1 MAQAELI
8 NQEFQETGEHSL
20 QYLTFSVAG
29 EEYGVD
35 ILDVQEVKVWT
46 RVTSLP
52 NTPDYVKGVLNL
64 RGNIVP
70 IIDLRTCFNL
80 ETINYDATT
89 VIIVLKLNVEDKERI
104 IGLVADSVSDV
115 LDIDTNLIRD
125 TDKFDVASQTD
136 AITGL
141 ATLDTKMV
149 ILLDA
154 TKLLSTGELA
164 DLSTDASRIKKIAEV
179 EAEAEAELSQEVV

>member
-1 MAQAELI
+1 MAQAERI
-8 NQEFQETGEHSL
+8 NQEFQEAGENSL

-46 RVTSLP
+46 TVTQIP
-52 NTPDYVKGVLNL
+52 NTPDYVKGILNL
-64 RGNIVP
+64 RGNVVP

-89 VIIVLKLNVEDKERI
+89 VIIVLKLKVDEEERV

-115 LDIDTNLIRD
+115 LDIDNSLIRSSD
-125 TDKFDVASQTD
+125 EFDAASRTE
-136 AITGL
+136 AITGV
-141 ATLDTKMV
+141 ATLDNKMV
-149 ILLDA
+149 ILLD
-154 TKLLSTGELA
+154 TSKLLSAGELA
-164 DLSTDASRIKKIAEV
+164 DLSTDASRLKKIAEV
-179 EAEAEAELSQEVV
+179 EA